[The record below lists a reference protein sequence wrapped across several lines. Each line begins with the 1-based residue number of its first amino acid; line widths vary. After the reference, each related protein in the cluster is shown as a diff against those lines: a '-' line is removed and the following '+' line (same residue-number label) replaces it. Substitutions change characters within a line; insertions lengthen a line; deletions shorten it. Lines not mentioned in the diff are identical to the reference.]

1 MQQKKKKG
9 TIHKK
14 TVESNNDVP
23 RTVAAG
29 CSEIEVEFTQQMDFD
44 GIRKTSRK
52 RTKNE
57 CKLQRNLSND

>member
-23 RTVAAG
+23 RTVSAG
-29 CSEIEVEFTQQMDFD
+29 CSEIEVEFT
-44 GIRKTSRK
+44 
-52 RTKNE
+52 
-57 CKLQRNLSND
+57 